1 MIAAPLG
8 WWRLPCGTDTHCLP
22 CGRWYSCRDLLPN
35 SWLAL
40 TSSCQLLQPHQANP
54 QDPATLMQH
63 RWQPWFII
71 ITYLVCFSFNSSTE
85 QDRFSPMR
93 YPAQATGQRNKFW
106 GLAFTCRELLQPC
119 NTIPFYW
126 TSGPENQNST
136 PRFKMIATTD
146 TITHLSFQD
155 WVN

>member
-1 MIAAPLG
+1 MSSDDSCSSGLVAASL
-8 WWRLPCGTDTHCLP
+8 WHWHSLPSLWKVIQLQGSPSKFLTCINLFLP
-22 CGRWYSCRDLLPN
+22 
-35 SWLAL
+35 
-40 TSSCQLLQPHQANP
+40 T
-54 QDPATLMQH
+54 PATTPSQSTLMQH

-146 TITHLSFQD
+146 TIIHLSFQD